1 MNKITKIALA
11 VLASFAISTASFA
24 GELTVTGNAKATY
37 AIESSDSLSGT
48 STGGKGIGIANEFSL
63 SATGELD
70 NGYTWAYAQ
79 DIDGATVQDDAKM
92 TMTTP
97 YGTVGIFV
105 SEGGISS
112 KYAFSTAAYAPGSDY
127 GYAGGAG
134 KHATGQTGA
143 GYTYGEDI
151 GGFNN
156 VQYHLPSD
164 WLMDGMTVKL
174 AYAPNTDQTANG
186 SSNARGNVG
195 TGTTNGK
202 NALQAQ
208 VTAKPIDGLD
218 VSVSLFE
225 KSFDSSSD
233 VNNGVSGGKYQ
244 AGGAGVKYST
254 GPVSVG
260 VGRFYVQP
268 AVNDRIGNVRHYIND
283 AISLG
288 VSAND
293 DLSLS
298 YMLERSEQ
306 TLTEAL
312 VGGSGQTDG
321 QTESQIQTLQAAY
334 TMGGMTLSVAAKSLE
349 DISYTK
355 GKDLNEFV
363 TAVVMAF

>member
-37 AIESSDSLSGT
+37 AIESSDSVSGA
-48 STGGKGIGIANEFSL
+48 SSGGKGIGIANEFSL
-63 SATGELD
+63 SANGELD

-92 TMTTP
+92 TVTTP
-97 YGTVGIFV
+97 YGTVGVFV

-127 GYAGGAG
+127 GYAGGSGA
-134 KHATGQTGA
+134 HSAAQTGA
-143 GYTYGEDI
+143 GFTYGEDI
-151 GGFNN
+151 GAFNN
-156 VQYHLPSD
+156 FQYHLPSD
-164 WLMDGMTVKL
+164 MLMDGMTVKL
-174 AYAPNTDQTANG
+174 AYAPNTGQNANA
-186 SSNARGNVG
+186 SSNARGSLPSG
-195 TGTTNGK
+195 ANGK
-202 NALQAQ
+202 SAMQAQ

-218 VSVSLFE
+218 VSVSFYE
-225 KSFDSSSD
+225 KDFGTSTAND
-233 VNNGVSGGKYQ
+233 GVGGGKYQ

-268 AVNDRIGNVRHYIND
+268 AVNDRMGKVRHYINN
-283 AISLG
+283 AVSLG

-293 DLSLS
+293 NLSLS
-298 YMLERSEQ
+298 YMLEQSEASI
-306 TLTEAL
+306 TEAQPT
-312 VGGSGQTDG
+312 VGSGMKTA
-321 QTESQIQTLQAAY
+321 QTESEIQTLQAAY
-334 TMGGMTLSVAAKSLE
+334 TMGGMTLSIAAKSAE

-355 GKDLNEFV
+355 GKDVNEIV

>member
-24 GELTVTGNAKATY
+24 GELSVTGTAKATY
-37 AIESSDSLSGT
+37 AIVSSDSISAG
-48 STGGKGIGIANEFSL
+48 SSGGKGIGIANEFSL
-63 SATGELD
+63 GASGELD

-92 TMTTP
+92 TLTTP
-97 YGTVGIFV
+97 YGTVGVFV

-127 GYAGGAG
+127 GYTGGSGA
-134 KHATGQTGA
+134 HDQAQTGA
-143 GYTYGEDI
+143 GFTYGDDI

-156 VQYHLPSD
+156 FQYHLPSD

-174 AYAPNTDQTANG
+174 AYAPNMGQNANA
-186 SSNARGNVG
+186 SSNSSGSLPTDEDGQSA
-195 TGTTNGK
+195 K
-202 NALQAQ
+202 QIQ
-208 VTAKPIDGLD
+208 ITAAPIDGLA
-218 VSVSLFE
+218 VSASFFE
-225 KSFDSSSD
+225 KTYDASNT
-233 VNNGVSGGKYQ
+233 VNDGVKGGKYQ
-244 AGGAGVKYST
+244 SGGAGIKYSS

-268 AVNDRIGNVRHYIND
+268 VVTDKMGKVAHYINN
-283 AISLG
+283 AVSLG
-288 VSAND
+288 VAAND
-293 DLSLS
+293 NLSVS
-298 YMLERSEQ
+298 YMMEKSEAAIP
-306 TLTEAL
+306 EAEAA
-312 VGGSGQTDG
+312 GDG
-321 QTESQIQTLQAAY
+321 RKNGHTESEIETLQAAY
-334 TMGGMTLSVAAKSLE
+334 TMGGMTLSIAAKSAN

>member
-24 GELTVTGNAKATY
+24 GELSVTGTAKATY
-37 AIESSDSLSGT
+37 AIVSSDSVSGG
-48 STGGKGIGIANEFSL
+48 SSGGKGIGIANEFSL
-63 SATGELD
+63 GASGELD

-79 DIDGATVQDDAKM
+79 DIDGSTVQDDAKM

-97 YGTVGIFV
+97 YGTVGVFV

-127 GYAGGAG
+127 GYTGGSGA
-134 KHATGQTGA
+134 HDQAQTGA
-143 GYTYGEDI
+143 GFTYGDDI

-156 VQYHLPSD
+156 FQYHLPSD

-174 AYAPNTDQTANG
+174 AYAPNMGQNANA
-186 SSNARGNVG
+186 SSNSSGSLP
-195 TGTTNGK
+195 TDEDGK
-202 NALQAQ
+202 SAIQAQ

-218 VSVSLFE
+218 VSVSFFE
-225 KSFDSSSD
+225 KKYDAQNT
-233 VNNGVSGGKYQ
+233 VNDGVKGGHYQ
-244 AGGAGVKYST
+244 SGGAGVKYST

-268 AVNDRIGNVRHYIND
+268 VVTDKLGKVAHYIND

-288 VSAND
+288 VAAND
-293 DLSLS
+293 NLSVS
-298 YMLERSEQ
+298 YMVEKSEANIP
-306 TLTEAL
+306 EAEAA
-312 VGGSGQTDG
+312 GDGRKNGQI
-321 QTESQIQTLQAAY
+321 ESQIESLQAAY
-334 TMGGMTLSVAAKSLE
+334 TMGGMTLSVAAKSVE
-349 DISYTK
+349 DASYTK